1 MRIGYPCINLTL
13 KNNNPSTFRIKS
25 YSERRFNET
34 VKNNLNHLQKI
45 LEFNVNNNILFFR
58 LSSDIIPF
66 ASHPICKV
74 NWRNVFKKDLKN
86 IGDYINNNKMRISMH
101 PDQFVILNS
110 KNERVIENSIRELQY
125 HSDLLES
132 IDMPF
137 DAKIQ
142 IHIGG
147 IYDNKS
153 FAKERFIKI
162 FTNLDENLKNRIVIE
177 NDDRLY
183 TLKDC
188 LEINKQTEIPI
199 ILDIF
204 HHECLNNGENI
215 TDALVYAANTW
226 EYSLDG
232 FPIIDYSSQSIG
244 ERKGKHTKT
253 IYKNHFVYSYNQIKK
268 IHKNYSIDFDIMLEI
283 KDKENSAFLALEII
297 KSLNNSNKKH
307 LKQISID

>member
-1 MRIGYPCINLTL
+1 
-13 KNNNPSTFRIKS
+13 
-25 YSERRFNET
+25 
-34 VKNNLNHLQKI
+34 
-45 LEFNVNNNILFFR
+45 
-58 LSSDIIPF
+58 
-66 ASHPICKV
+66 
-74 NWRNVFKKDLKN
+74 
-86 IGDYINNNKMRISMH
+86 MH
-101 PDQFVILNS
+101 QDQFVILNS
-110 KNERVIENSIRELQY
+110 KNERVIENSIRAQY

-132 IDMPF
+132 IDIPF

-147 IYDNKS
+147 IYHNKS
-153 FAKERFIKI
+153 FAKERSIKI

-188 LEINKQTEIPI
+188 LEINKQKEIPI

-215 TDALVYAANTW
+215 TDALVYAVNTW
-226 EYSLDG
+226 EYPLDG

-253 IYKNHFVYSYNQIKK
+253 INKMVFVYSYNQMKK

-297 KSLNNSNKKH
+297 KSLSNSNKKH